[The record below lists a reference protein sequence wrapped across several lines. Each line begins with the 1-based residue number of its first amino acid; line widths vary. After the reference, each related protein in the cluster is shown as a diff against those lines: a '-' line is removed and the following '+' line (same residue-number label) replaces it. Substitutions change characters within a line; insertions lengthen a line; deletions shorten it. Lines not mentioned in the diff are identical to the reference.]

1 MLERK
6 FAVVTLTTYGYKSK
20 PLRIVQLTIS
30 KLKDGSYEPVLSTN
44 INPEERI
51 PNYIQQKTGLTDEIL
66 LKAPSFPELA
76 ETILEELEG
85 YVLVG
90 HNASFLHYALQS
102 EFRYLG
108 FTFKSPQLCTQ
119 RLAKKLIPDMLNYE
133 LSYLCGVLSIP
144 LCDNADVIDSNQAV
158 STMFDRLLHLDE
170 KGKVVSQLLA
180 PKKKKK
186 VPLSANMEY
195 SQLTSLP
202 SEPGIYKFQDQ
213 EGDVIYVG
221 KAKNIKKRVLSHF
234 SNTSDKEVQLCGA
247 TYKID
252 FEITGNELIALL
264 READLIHSLYPI
276 YNYIQK
282 KKYVTYHII
291 PQRNK
296 KGILQLKIER
306 RPFEHKPTEIFLK
319 RGGATNRLIELTKK
333 FELCPLHTS
342 LKSKL
347 GSCKF
352 GDIYTCKG
360 ICKESENISDYN
372 QKVENA
378 LEYLNNEKENYVI
391 FEKGRVKEERSFVL
405 IQHGVYQGYGFL
417 DDSCSIS
424 SVDDLINMMTPKK
437 HTFHSANIISA
448 YRIRNPKN
456 VKTFSCA

>member
-6 FAVVTLTTYGYKSK
+6 FAVVTLTTFGYKPK

-44 INPEERI
+44 INPEEQI
-51 PNYIQQKTGLTDEIL
+51 PNYIQQKTGLTDEVL
-66 LKAPSFPELA
+66 LKAPCFLELA
-76 ETILEELEG
+76 EIIFKELEE
-85 YVLVG
+85 YVIVG

-102 EFRYLG
+102 EFRDVGL
-108 FTFKSPQLCTQ
+108 TFKLPQLCTQ
-119 RLAKKLIPDMLNYE
+119 RLAKKLIPDMLSYE
-133 LSYLCGVLSIP
+133 LSYLCGVLGIP
-144 LCDNADVIDSNQAV
+144 LYNNDDVIDLNRAV
-158 STMFDRLLHLDE
+158 SIMFDRLLQLDE
-170 KGKVVSQLLA
+170 QGKVVSQLLA
-180 PKKKKK
+180 PKEKNR
-186 VPLSANMEY
+186 VAMSANMEN

-213 EGDVIYVG
+213 EGEVIYVG

-234 SNTSDKEVQLCGA
+234 SNTSDKEVLLCGA

-264 READLIHSLYPI
+264 READLIHSLDPV

-282 KKYVTYHII
+282 KEYVTYHII
-291 PQRNK
+291 PQKNK

-306 RPFEHKPTEIFLK
+306 RPFEHTPTEVFLK
-319 RGGATNRLIELTKK
+319 RGDAINRLIELTTK
-333 FELCPLHTS
+333 FELCPTYS
-342 LKSKL
+342 GLKSKL
-347 GSCKF
+347 GSCRF

-360 ICKESENISDYN
+360 ICKDSENISDYN

-378 LEYLNNEKENYVI
+378 LQYLNNEKENYVI
-391 FEKGRVKEERSFVL
+391 FEKGRANDERSFVL
-405 IQHGVYQGYGFL
+405 VQHGVYQGYGFL

-424 SVDDLINMMTPKK
+424 GIDDLQNMMTPKR

-448 YRIRNPKN
+448 YKKRNPKN
-456 VKTFSCA
+456 VKTF